1 MFINN
6 VGEMKKGT
14 KGISIKDI
22 MKFQVGQKK
31 RFLED
36 SINDD
41 SDTLSRNSETIV
53 SINPMNNTSVSM
65 TLKDETFVEFA
76 FSDKRMMDCWIAG
89 VDYICTMSQLEKED
103 FYWYYCSLNEESI
116 RCARGCNNMDDSLLT
131 VS

>member
-41 SDTLSRNSETIV
+41 SDTSSRNSETIV

-103 FYWYYCSLNEESI
+103 FYWSCWNK
-116 RCARGCNNMDDSLLT
+116 
-131 VS
+131 V